1 MFQCMAHYHQTNK
14 GNLSRDCHLT
24 SFNAKGSHTVQ
35 SPAKSAEMC
44 AENTSSRGAQW
55 GWPPDGNIGHS
66 SLEHF
71 SVCHKGLQ
79 CLRIIPNRAELRNDS
94 A

>member
-44 AENTSSRGAQW
+44 AEKHHPAEVLSG
-55 GWPPDGNIGHS
+55 GGHS
-66 SLEHF
+66 M
-71 SVCHKGLQ
+71 GT
-79 CLRIIPNRAELRNDS
+79 
-94 A
+94 